1 MLAGQITK
9 PGQIE
14 LLDIDEPTLPE
25 EPGHIIF
32 QPELTCLCGSDL
44 PFFDGQLTSEPHQV
58 GHSLHEMIGTV
69 VDTNGDRFQTG
80 ERVLAVPINQVG
92 LFERFALSELRA
104 IPLDPRPEEAHALM
118 AQPFGTVLYA
128 LRKLPSFVDQTVAIV
143 GQGPI
148 GQMFNAALRN
158 LGARQIIGIDKLESR
173 LALSAQMGATATIC
187 NANQDPAAAVADLTN
202 GQLADVVIEAVGH
215 EHQQLNLCLDLAKQA
230 GRILSF
236 GVPPKTIDGLKWN
249 AIFRKNLTIHTSVD
263 PDFSR
268 DFPLAMQWIAEERID
283 LRPLLTHRFP
293 LSEIQTAYETF
304 RDKKGGAQKV
314 LVEFP
319 SLSQRNVE

>member
-14 LLDIDEPTLPE
+14 LLDIDEPTLPD

-69 VDTNGDRFQTG
+69 VDTNGERFRTG

-92 LFERFALSELRA
+92 LFERFPLSELRA
-104 IPLDPRPEEAHALM
+104 IPLDTRPEEEHALM
-118 AQPFGTVLYA
+118 AQPFGTVLFA
-128 LRKLPSFVDQTVAIV
+128 LRKLPSLIDLTVVVV

-148 GQMFNAALRN
+148 GQMFNAALSN

-173 LALSAQMGATATIC
+173 LALSKQMGATATIC
-187 NANQDPAAAVADLTN
+187 NATDDPAAIVADLTD
-202 GQLADVVIEAVGH
+202 GQLADVVIEAIGH
-215 EHQQLNLCLDLAKQA
+215 ENQQLTLCGELVKQA
-230 GRILSF
+230 GRLLSF
-236 GVPPKTIDGLKWN
+236 GVPPRENIEVNWN
-249 AIFRKNLTIHTSVD
+249 MLFRKNLTIYTSVD
-263 PDFSR
+263 PDFTR
-268 DFPLAMQWIAEERID
+268 DFPLAMKWISEGRID

-304 RDKKGGAQKV
+304 RDKKDGAQKV

-319 SLSQRNVE
+319 ALNGQKK

>member
-9 PGQIE
+9 PGKIE
-14 LLDIDEPTLPE
+14 LLDIDEPTLPDE
-25 EPGHIIF
+25 QGHIIF

-44 PFFDGQLTSEPHQV
+44 PYFDGQLSNEPQQL

-69 VDTNGDRFQTG
+69 IETNGSRFRAG

-92 LFERFALSELRA
+92 LFERFPLSELRA
-104 IPLDPRPEEAHALM
+104 IPLDPRPAEEHALM
-118 AQPFGTVLYA
+118 AQPFGTVLFA
-128 LRKLPSFVDQTVAIV
+128 LRKLPNLIDQNVVVI

-148 GQMFNAALRN
+148 GQMFNTALKN

-173 LALSAQMGATATIC
+173 LALSKQMGATATIC
-187 NANQDPAAAVADLTN
+187 NANDDPAATVSDLT
-202 GQLADVVIEAVGH
+202 GGRLADVVVEAVGH
-215 EHQQLNLCLDLAKQA
+215 EHHQLDLCGKLVRHA
-230 GRILSF
+230 GIVLSF
-236 GVPPKTIDGLKWN
+236 GVPPRTSIEVNWN
-249 AIFRKNLTIHTSVD
+249 TLFRKNAVIYTSVD
-263 PDFSR
+263 PDFTR
-268 DFPLAMQWIAEERID
+268 DFPLAMKWISEERID

-304 RDKKGGAQKV
+304 RDKRDGAQKV

-319 SLSQRNVE
+319 ALASQRS